1 MDEVKINTSKTLTL
15 TLPSDPASNTVS
27 VSLFHEFGD
36 LVSGPTNAT
45 RTGTGVYSITYGQEA
60 SGIYTLNASG
70 QHRADFKYTIGGTQ
84 YTQSQYINVYT
95 PYIDSDDFFTFYPEL
110 ETAYGTTFD
119 RNEKRA
125 RYIINSY
132 CGQSFDY
139 YPKKTLN
146 LDGDRYNT
154 LRLPYPIFTI
164 RKVTADLGTDMEAV
178 LLDIDDP
185 TINAIEKIRYPFS
198 FESSYGIRFKR
209 NLTDSVLTQLVES
222 SFKRNSVYT
231 IYGDYGWRI
240 VPDNVRQASALIIA
254 DLMNDDSEY
263 RRHGITNINMDSVSF
278 NMSSRFYESTGNI
291 EADVLLMDYILFI
304 MDYVV

>member
-27 VSLFHEFGD
+27 VSLYHEFGD

-45 RTGTGVYSITYGQEA
+45 RTGTGVYSITYGQKA
-60 SGIYTLNASG
+60 SGIYTLNSAG

-95 PYIDSDDFFTFYPEL
+95 PYIDSDEFFTFYPEL
-110 ETAYGTTFD
+110 ETTFGTTFD

-125 RYIINSY
+125 RYIINAY
-132 CGQSFDY
+132 CGQSFEY
-139 YPKKTLN
+139 YPEKTFT
-146 LDGDRYNT
+146 LDGDGYPT

-164 RKVTADLGTDMEAV
+164 RKVTADLGTDQESV

-185 TINAIEKIRYPFS
+185 SVNAIEKVRYPFS
-198 FESSYGIRFKR
+198 FESSYGIRFKKI
-209 NLTDSVLTQLVES
+209 LTDTVLEQLVET
-222 SFKRNSVYT
+222 FFRRNSTYT

-240 VPDNVRQASALIIA
+240 VPDNIKQAAALLIA

-263 RRHGITNINMDSVSF
+263 RRHGITGVNMDSVSF
-278 NMSSRFYESTGNI
+278 TMANRFYESTGNI
-291 EADVLLMDYILFI
+291 EADVLLMDYILFV